1 MVVDKEFLN
10 NYIFNDLNNIVKQ
23 KNLTQTDFM
32 IIP

>member
-23 KNLTQTDFM
+23 KNLTQTDC
-32 IIP
+32 IIVP